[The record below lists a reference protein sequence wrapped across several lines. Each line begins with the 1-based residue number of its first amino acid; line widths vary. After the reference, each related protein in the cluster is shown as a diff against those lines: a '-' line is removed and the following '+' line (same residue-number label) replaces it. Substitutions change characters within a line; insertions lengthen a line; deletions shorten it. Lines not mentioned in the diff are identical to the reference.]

1 MCSATKPVG
10 LSIISGADIRLILTT
25 PPCHTVMMEII
36 IGLLVIVVLVLAV
49 MVMRQAN
56 KSTLLPINP
65 QNFDQAALVDAVRT
79 AVDAQVGKATQQ
91 ALENVN
97 SQIDRTYQARTQT
110 LTTETKSLLDPVATQ
125 MNELRNAVTA
135 LQSNYTN
142 TVGVTQTISKQIDSL
157 NQTTSALQSALKS
170 SSARGA
176 WGEQQLRNVIELAGM
191 LPYCDFLEQTTVTS
205 NDKTQRPDAVI
216 KLPNDGC
223 VVIDSKTPLDAY
235 LRAQETSDATL
246 HQQLLNEHAKALAG
260 HAKVLADKKYFQQ
273 FDRTPEYTIMF
284 IPGESFLAD
293 ALRADASL
301 LEVAMRSR
309 VLIASPVNLLALLLA
324 VAKGWQAF
332 QIAENAEKIAA
343 IGREL
348 YERVDTVLESVE
360 KTGRGLETAIG
371 AYNKMVGSIEG
382 RMLSTLRKFKD
393 VGVTSSELTEISNIE
408 SAPRR
413 LSAPE
418 HTKELG
424 S

>member
-1 MCSATKPVG
+1 
-10 LSIISGADIRLILTT
+10 
-25 PPCHTVMMEII
+25 MEII
-36 IGLLVIVVLVLAV
+36 VGLLVVVIVSLGLLLF
-49 MVMRQAN
+49 RQN
-56 KSTLLPINP
+56 SVGSYSSTP
-65 QNFDQAALVDAVRT
+65 QNFDQTALIDAVKT

-110 LTTETKSLLDPVATQ
+110 LATETKSLLDPVATQ
-125 MNELRNAVTA
+125 MNELRNAVTS

-142 TVGVTQTISKQIDSL
+142 TVGVTETISKQIDTL

-170 SSARGA
+170 TSARGA

-191 LPYCDFLEQTTVTS
+191 LPYCDFFEQTTVTS
-205 NDKTQRPDAVI
+205 NDRTQRPDAVI
-216 KLPNDGC
+216 KLPNNGC
-223 VVIDSKTPLDAY
+223 VVIDSKTPLDSY
-235 LRAQETSDATL
+235 LKAQETSDPTL
-246 HQQLLNEHAKALAG
+246 RQQLLSEHAKALAG
-260 HAKVLADKKYFQQ
+260 HAKVLADKKYWEQ
-273 FDRTPEYTIMF
+273 FNRSPEYVIMF

-293 ALRADASL
+293 ALRSDSSL

-332 QIAENAEKIAA
+332 QIAEHAEKIAA
-343 IGREL
+343 LGREL

-360 KTGRGLETAIG
+360 KTGRGLESAIS

-382 RMLSTLRKFKD
+382 RMLATLRKFKD
-393 VGVTSSELTEISNIE
+393 AGVTSSELTEISNID
-408 SAPRR
+408 SAPRQI
-413 LSAPE
+413 SAPE
-418 HTKELG
+418 HTRELG

>member
-1 MCSATKPVG
+1 
-10 LSIISGADIRLILTT
+10 
-25 PPCHTVMMEII
+25 MEILV
-36 IGLLVIVVLVLAV
+36 GLLVVVIVSLGVLLF
-49 MVMRQAN
+49 RQN
-56 KSTLLPINP
+56 NGGNISVTP
-65 QNFDQAALVDAVRT
+65 QNFDQTALIDAVKT

-110 LTTETKSLLDPVATQ
+110 LATETKSLLDPVATQ
-125 MNELRNAVTA
+125 MHELRNAVSS

-142 TVGVTQTISKQIDSL
+142 TVGVTETISKQIDTL

-170 SSARGA
+170 TSARGA

-191 LPYCDFLEQTTVTS
+191 LPYCDFFEQTTVTG
-205 NDKTQRPDAVI
+205 NDRTQRPDAVI

-223 VVIDSKTPLDAY
+223 VVIDSKTPLDSY
-235 LRAQETSDATL
+235 LKAQETSDATL
-246 HQQLLNEHAKALAG
+246 RQQLLNEHAKALAG
-260 HAKVLADKKYFQQ
+260 HAKVLADKKYWDQ
-273 FDRTPEYTIMF
+273 FDRSPEYVIMF

-293 ALRADASL
+293 ALRADGGL
-301 LEVAMRSR
+301 LEVAMRNR

-332 QIAENAEKIAA
+332 QIAEHAESIAA
-343 IGREL
+343 LGREL
-348 YERVDTVLESVE
+348 YERIDVVLENVE

-371 AYNKMVGSIEG
+371 AYNRMVGSIES
-382 RMLSTLRKFKD
+382 RMLATLRKFKD
-393 VGVTSSELTEISNIE
+393 AGVTSSDLTEISNID
-408 SAPRR
+408 SAPRQ

-418 HTKELG
+418 LTKELD

>member
-1 MCSATKPVG
+1 
-10 LSIISGADIRLILTT
+10 
-25 PPCHTVMMEII
+25 MMELI
-36 IGLLVIVVLVLAV
+36 IGLLVVVVLVLAV
-49 MVMRQAN
+49 MVTRQAN
-56 KSTLLPINP
+56 KSTLPPTSP

-110 LTTETKSLLDPVATQ
+110 LTSETKSLLDPVASQ

-142 TVGVTQTISKQIDSL
+142 TVGVTQTISKQIESL

-191 LPYCDFLEQTTVTS
+191 LPYCDFLEQTTVTG
-205 NDKTQRPDAVI
+205 NDKIQRPDAVI
-216 KLPNDGC
+216 KLPNSGC

-235 LRAQETSDATL
+235 LKAQETSDATL
-246 HQQLLNEHAKALAG
+246 RQQLLNEHAKALAG
-260 HAKVLADKKYFQQ
+260 HAKVLSDKKYFQQ

-293 ALRADASL
+293 ALRADGSL

-360 KTGRGLETAIG
+360 KTGRGLETAIS

-393 VGVTSSELTEISNIE
+393 VGVTSAELTEISNIE

-413 LSAPE
+413 LAAPE

>member
-1 MCSATKPVG
+1 
-10 LSIISGADIRLILTT
+10 
-25 PPCHTVMMEII
+25 MMELI
-36 IGLLVIVVLVLAV
+36 IGLLVVVVLILAV
-49 MVMRQAN
+49 MVMRQTN
-56 KSTLLPINP
+56 KSTLLPTNP

-97 SQIDRTYQARTQT
+97 SQIDRTYQARSQT
-110 LTTETKSLLDPVATQ
+110 LTTETKNLLDPVATQ

-142 TVGVTQTISKQIDSL
+142 TVGVTQTISKQIESL

-216 KLPNDGC
+216 KLPNNGC

-235 LRAQETSDATL
+235 LKAQETSDATL
-246 HQQLLNEHAKALAG
+246 RQQLLNEHAKALAG

-293 ALRADASL
+293 ALRADSSL

-360 KTGRGLETAIG
+360 KTGRGLETAIS

-413 LSAPE
+413 LAAPE

>member
-1 MCSATKPVG
+1 
-10 LSIISGADIRLILTT
+10 
-25 PPCHTVMMEII
+25 MELI
-36 IGLLVIVVLVLAV
+36 IGLLVVVVLVLAV
-49 MVMRQAN
+49 IVTRQAN
-56 KSTLLPINP
+56 KSTLPPTSP

-110 LTTETKSLLDPVATQ
+110 LTSETKSLLDPVATQ

-142 TVGVTQTISKQIDSL
+142 TVGVTQTISKQIESL

-191 LPYCDFLEQTTVTS
+191 LPYCDFLEQTTVTG
-205 NDKTQRPDAVI
+205 NDKIQRPDAVI
-216 KLPNDGC
+216 KLPNNGC

-235 LRAQETSDATL
+235 LKAQETSDATL
-246 HQQLLNEHAKALAG
+246 RQQLLNEHAKALAG
-260 HAKVLADKKYFQQ
+260 HAKVLSDKKYFQQ

-284 IPGESFLAD
+284 IPGESFLAE
-293 ALRADASL
+293 ALRADGSL

-348 YERVDTVLESVE
+348 YELVDTVLESVE
-360 KTGRGLETAIG
+360 KTGRGLETAIS

-393 VGVTSSELTEISNIE
+393 VGVTSAELTEISNIE

-413 LSAPE
+413 LAAPE

>member
-1 MCSATKPVG
+1 
-10 LSIISGADIRLILTT
+10 
-25 PPCHTVMMEII
+25 MELI
-36 IGLLVIVVLVLAV
+36 IGLLVVVVLVLAV
-49 MVMRQAN
+49 MVTRQAN
-56 KSTLLPINP
+56 KSTLPPTSP

-110 LTTETKSLLDPVATQ
+110 LTSETKSLLDPVATQ

-142 TVGVTQTISKQIDSL
+142 TVGVTQTISKQIESL

-191 LPYCDFLEQTTVTS
+191 LPYCDFLEQTTVTG
-205 NDKTQRPDAVI
+205 NDKLQRPDAVI
-216 KLPNDGC
+216 KLPNNGC

-235 LRAQETSDATL
+235 LKAQETSDATL
-246 HQQLLNEHAKALAG
+246 RQQLLNEHAKALAG
-260 HAKVLADKKYFQQ
+260 HAKVLSDKKYFQQ

-293 ALRADASL
+293 ALRADGSL

-360 KTGRGLETAIG
+360 KTGRGLETAIS

-393 VGVTSSELTEISNIE
+393 VGVTSAELTEISNIE

-413 LSAPE
+413 LAAPE

>member
-1 MCSATKPVG
+1 
-10 LSIISGADIRLILTT
+10 
-25 PPCHTVMMEII
+25 MELI
-36 IGLLVIVVLVLAV
+36 IGLLVVVVLVLAV
-49 MVMRQAN
+49 MVTRQAN
-56 KSTLLPINP
+56 KSTLPPTSP

-110 LTTETKSLLDPVATQ
+110 LTSETKSLLDPVATQ

-142 TVGVTQTISKQIDSL
+142 TVGVTQTISKQIESL

-191 LPYCDFLEQTTVTS
+191 LPYCDFLEQTTVTG
-205 NDKTQRPDAVI
+205 NDKIQRPDAVI
-216 KLPNDGC
+216 KLPNNGC

-235 LRAQETSDATL
+235 LKAQETSDATL
-246 HQQLLNEHAKALAG
+246 RQQLLNEHAKALAG
-260 HAKVLADKKYFQQ
+260 HAKVLYDKKYFQQ

-293 ALRADASL
+293 ALRADGSL

-360 KTGRGLETAIG
+360 KTGRGLETAIS

-393 VGVTSSELTEISNIE
+393 VGVTSAELTEISNIE

-413 LSAPE
+413 LAAPE

>member
-1 MCSATKPVG
+1 
-10 LSIISGADIRLILTT
+10 
-25 PPCHTVMMEII
+25 MELI
-36 IGLLVIVVLVLAV
+36 IGLLVIVVLALAV

-56 KSTLLPINP
+56 KSTLLPTNP

-79 AVDAQVGKATQQ
+79 VVDAQVGKATQQ

-110 LTTETKSLLDPVATQ
+110 LATETKSLLDPVATQ

-142 TVGVTQTISKQIDSL
+142 TVGVTQTISKQIDTL

-170 SSARGA
+170 TSARGA

-191 LPYCDFLEQTTVTS
+191 LPYCDFLEQTTVTG
-205 NDKTQRPDAVI
+205 NDKIQRPDAVI
-216 KLPNDGC
+216 KLPNNGC

-235 LRAQETSDATL
+235 LKAQETSDATL
-246 HQQLLNEHAKALAG
+246 RQQLLNEHAKALAG

-293 ALRADASL
+293 ALRADSSL

-360 KTGRGLETAIG
+360 KTGRGLETAIS

-393 VGVTSSELTEISNIE
+393 VGVTSAELTEISNIE

-413 LSAPE
+413 LAAPE

-424 S
+424 G

>member
-1 MCSATKPVG
+1 
-10 LSIISGADIRLILTT
+10 
-25 PPCHTVMMEII
+25 MELI
-36 IGLLVIVVLVLAV
+36 IGLLVIVVLALAV

-56 KSTLLPINP
+56 KSTLLPTNP

-79 AVDAQVGKATQQ
+79 VVDAQVGKATQQ

-110 LTTETKSLLDPVATQ
+110 LATETKSLLDPVATQ

-142 TVGVTQTISKQIDSL
+142 TVGVTQTISKQIDTL

-170 SSARGA
+170 TSARGA

-191 LPYCDFLEQTTVTS
+191 LPYCDFLEQTTVTG
-205 NDKTQRPDAVI
+205 NDKIQRPDAVI
-216 KLPNDGC
+216 KLPNNGC

-235 LRAQETSDATL
+235 LKAQETSDATL
-246 HQQLLNEHAKALAG
+246 RQQLLNEHAKALAG

-293 ALRADASL
+293 ALRADSGL

-360 KTGRGLETAIG
+360 KTGRGLETAIS

-413 LSAPE
+413 LAAPE

>member
-1 MCSATKPVG
+1 
-10 LSIISGADIRLILTT
+10 
-25 PPCHTVMMEII
+25 MELI

-49 MVMRQAN
+49 MVMRQGN

-110 LTTETKSLLDPVATQ
+110 LTTETKSLLDPVAIQ

-235 LRAQETSDATL
+235 LRAQETSDVTL

>member
-1 MCSATKPVG
+1 
-10 LSIISGADIRLILTT
+10 
-25 PPCHTVMMEII
+25 MMELIV
-36 IGLLVIVVLVLAV
+36 GLLVVAVASLGVLLF
-49 MVMRQAN
+49 RQNGAGN
-56 KSTLLPINP
+56 ISVAP
-65 QNFDQAALVDAVRT
+65 QNFDQTALIDAVKT

-97 SQIDRTYQARTQT
+97 LQIDRTYQARTQT
-110 LTTETKSLLDPVATQ
+110 LTSETKNLLDPVATQ
-125 MNELRNAVTA
+125 MNELRSAVSS

-142 TVGVTQTISKQIDSL
+142 TVGVTETISRQIDTL

-170 SSARGA
+170 TSARGA

-191 LPYCDFLEQTTVTS
+191 LPYCDFFEQTTVTG

-223 VVIDSKTPLDAY
+223 VVIDSKTPLDSY
-235 LRAQETSDATL
+235 LKAQETSDTTL
-246 HQQLLNEHAKALAG
+246 RQQLLSEHAKALAG
-260 HAKVLADKKYFQQ
+260 HAKVLADKKYWEQ
-273 FDRTPEYTIMF
+273 FERSPEYVIMF

-293 ALRADASL
+293 ALRSDSSL
-301 LEVAMRSR
+301 LEVAMQRR

-348 YERVDTVLESVE
+348 YERVDIVLESVE
-360 KTGRGLETAIG
+360 KTGRGLETAIS

-413 LSAPE
+413 LAAPE

>member
-1 MCSATKPVG
+1 
-10 LSIISGADIRLILTT
+10 
-25 PPCHTVMMEII
+25 MMELI
-36 IGLLVIVVLVLAV
+36 IGLLVVVVLVLAV
-49 MVMRQAN
+49 MVTRQAN
-56 KSTLLPINP
+56 KSTLPPTSP

-110 LTTETKSLLDPVATQ
+110 LTSETKSLLDPVASQ

-142 TVGVTQTISKQIDSL
+142 TVGVTQTISKQIESL

-191 LPYCDFLEQTTVTS
+191 LPYCDFLEQTTVTG
-205 NDKTQRPDAVI
+205 NDKLQRPDAVI
-216 KLPNDGC
+216 KLPNNGC

-235 LRAQETSDATL
+235 LKAQETSDATL
-246 HQQLLNEHAKALAG
+246 RQQLLNEHAKALAG
-260 HAKVLADKKYFQQ
+260 HAKVLSDKKYFQQ

-293 ALRADASL
+293 ALRADGSL

-360 KTGRGLETAIG
+360 KTGRGLETAIS

-393 VGVTSSELTEISNIE
+393 VGVTSAELTEISNIE

-413 LSAPE
+413 LAAPE

>member
-1 MCSATKPVG
+1 
-10 LSIISGADIRLILTT
+10 
-25 PPCHTVMMEII
+25 MMELI
-36 IGLLVIVVLVLAV
+36 IGLLVVVVLVLAV
-49 MVMRQAN
+49 MVTRQAN
-56 KSTLLPINP
+56 KSTLPPTSP

-110 LTTETKSLLDPVATQ
+110 LTSETKSLLDPVASQ

-142 TVGVTQTISKQIDSL
+142 TVGVTQTISKQIESL

-191 LPYCDFLEQTTVTS
+191 LPYCDFLEQTTVTG
-205 NDKTQRPDAVI
+205 NDKIQRPDAVI
-216 KLPNDGC
+216 KLPNSGC

-235 LRAQETSDATL
+235 LKAQETSDATL
-246 HQQLLNEHAKALAG
+246 RQQLLNEHAKALAG
-260 HAKVLADKKYFQQ
+260 HAKVLSDKKYFQQ

-293 ALRADASL
+293 ALRADGSL

-360 KTGRGLETAIG
+360 KTGRGLETAIS

-393 VGVTSSELTEISNIE
+393 VGVTSAELTEISKIE
-408 SAPRR
+408 TAPRR
-413 LSAPE
+413 LAAPE

>member
-1 MCSATKPVG
+1 ME
-10 LSIISGADIRLILTT
+10 LI
-25 PPCHTVMMEII
+25 V
-36 IGLLVIVVLVLAV
+36 GLLVVAVASLGVLLF
-49 MVMRQAN
+49 RQNGAGN
-56 KSTLLPINP
+56 ISVAP
-65 QNFDQAALVDAVRT
+65 QNFDQTALIDAVKT

-97 SQIDRTYQARTQT
+97 LQIDRTYQARTQT
-110 LTTETKSLLDPVATQ
+110 LTSETKNLLDPVATQ
-125 MNELRNAVTA
+125 MNELRSAVSS

-142 TVGVTQTISKQIDSL
+142 TVGVTETISRQIDTL

-170 SSARGA
+170 TSARGA

-191 LPYCDFLEQTTVTS
+191 LPYCDFFEQTTVTG

-223 VVIDSKTPLDAY
+223 VVIDSKTPLDSY
-235 LRAQETSDATL
+235 LKAQETSDTTL
-246 HQQLLNEHAKALAG
+246 RQQLLSEHAKALAG
-260 HAKVLADKKYFQQ
+260 HAKVLADKKYWEQ
-273 FDRTPEYTIMF
+273 FERSPEYVIMF

-293 ALRADASL
+293 ALRSDSSL
-301 LEVAMRSR
+301 LEVAMQRR

-332 QIAENAEKIAA
+332 QIAEHAEKIAA
-343 IGREL
+343 LGREL

-371 AYNKMVGSIEG
+371 AYNKTVGSIEG
-382 RMLSTLRKFKD
+382 RMLATLRKFKD
-393 VGVTSSELTEISNIE
+393 VGVTSAELTEISNID
-408 SAPRR
+408 SAPRQI
-413 LSAPE
+413 SAPE

-424 S
+424 A